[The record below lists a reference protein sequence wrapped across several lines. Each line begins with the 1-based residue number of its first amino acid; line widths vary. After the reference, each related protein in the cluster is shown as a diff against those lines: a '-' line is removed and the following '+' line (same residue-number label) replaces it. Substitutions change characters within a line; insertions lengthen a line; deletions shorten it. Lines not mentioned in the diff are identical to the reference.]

1 MSRYDGR
8 RQFLQRTGRATY
20 RLIRYADD
28 LVLLARGTRE
38 QAQALLEQLAGRVEE
53 LGLQLKAEKT
63 AITHIDEG
71 FVFLGQRIVRRPKG
85 HKRYV
90 YTFVSHE
97 ALASVRRKVKALTG
111 RSTTN
116 MELSELIAALNP
128 VLRGWANH
136 FRHAAAKRTFDYLG
150 YYAWWRV
157 GRWLRKK
164 HPRLTW
170 KQIERRY
177 TSDGTFQQKGLALFN
192 PGSVSVTRY
201 RYRGARIPNPWT
213 IPPTA
218 DPSGLRVQRASHH
231 EQLSLER
238 VQQALA

>member
-1 MSRYDGR
+1 
-8 RQFLQRTGRATY
+8 
-20 RLIRYADD
+20 
-28 LVLLARGTRE
+28 VLLARGTRE
-38 QAQALLEQLAGRVEE
+38 QAQALFEQLRGRVEA
-53 LGLQLKAEKT
+53 LGLQLKTEKT

-90 YTFVSHE
+90 YTFVSNE
-97 ALASVRRKVKALTG
+97 ALASIRRKVKTLTG

-116 MELSELIAALNP
+116 LELSELIAALNP

-164 HPRLTW
+164 HPRMTW

-177 TSDGTFQQKGLALFN
+177 TSEGTFQEKGIVLFN
-192 PGSVSVTRY
+192 PGSVSVIRY
-201 RYRGARIPNPWT
+201 RYRGARIPNPWI

-218 DPSGLRVQRASHH
+218 DPSGLRVQRASRE